1 MRFRVLGHYFQS
13 SIVVLAVA
21 EALLC
26 AASVYLGTVMRV
38 PEGIRAFEAEMGP
51 LLPRALLFA
60 AATFTSFLALGLY
73 TARQRA
79 NVAGVGLRIVL
90 GLAAS
95 FVVIAVLFYLVPDLQ
110 LGRGVVGYAV
120 GLSLLAILVTRAI
133 FARGVDTQAFKRQV
147 LVYGYGSRVQAFA
160 RLRRRSDRRGY
171 TIVGF
176 VCPPGE
182 ALDVGAEEVLFAP
195 DGLKALCDELGIEE
209 VVVAL
214 EDRRQNL
221 PVKELLHCRLSGINV
236 VDIVTFMERETGRIL
251 LDALSPSWMIFSEGF
266 RRDVLRRFT
275 SRALDFVASLLL
287 VVVTAPIMAVTALVI
302 WFDDGRKGGGILYRQ
317 VRVGFEGQPFNV
329 LKFRS
334 MRVDAEVAGKPQWAQ
349 ANDPRVTRIGAFIRK
364 VRIDELPQLLNVLRG
379 DMSFVGPRPERPHFV
394 AQLEEK
400 IPFYAQRH
408 SVKPGI
414 TGWAQLCYPYG
425 ASEEDAIQKLQYDL
439 YYVKNNTLLFDLA
452 ILVQTAEVI
461 FMGKGAR

>member
-1 MRFRVLGHYFQS
+1 MRFRILGHYFQS
-13 SIVVLAVA
+13 SVIALASIEAVLFVASLYVAVT
-21 EALLC
+21 L
-26 AASVYLGTVMRV
+26 RI
-38 PEGIRAFEAEMGP
+38 PEGISAFESQMGP
-51 LLPRALLFA
+51 LLLRAVLFA
-60 AATFTSFLALGLY
+60 ALTFTSFLALGLY

-79 NVAGVGLRIVL
+79 NVAGVGLRILL
-90 GLAAS
+90 GLGAS
-95 FVVIAVLFYLVPDLQ
+95 FVAVAVLFYVLPDLE
-110 LGRGVVGYAV
+110 LGRGIVGIAV
-120 GLSLLAILVTRAI
+120 GLSLVATFLTRMI
-133 FARGVDTQAFKRQV
+133 FSRVVDTQAFKRQV
-147 LVYGYGSRVQAFA
+147 LVYGYGNRVQAFA

-171 TIVGF
+171 NIVGF

-182 ALDVGAEEVLFAP
+182 SLDVGAEEVLFAP
-195 DGLKALCDELGIEE
+195 KGLKDLCDELGVEE

-275 SRALDFVASLLL
+275 SRALDFGASLVL
-287 VVVTAPIMAVTALVI
+287 VTVTAPIMAVTALAI
-302 WFDDGRKGGGILYRQ
+302 WFDDGRKGGGVLYRQ

-334 MRVDAEVAGKPQWAQ
+334 MRTDAEVAGKPQWAQ

-425 ASEEDAIQKLQYDL
+425 ASAEDAIQKLQYDL